1 VVTIANPP
9 PELRATPSAEDC
21 AVEKALAVVGAKWTL
36 IVLHNLM
43 DGPKRFGDL
52 QRLIPAASPKML
64 TVRLRDLEQLG
75 LLTRTV
81 HAEVPPRVDYQLTP
95 QGRSLRPIV
104 DSIEKWGRSLRPA
117 RRSSQ

>member
-1 VVTIANPP
+1 MVTIANAPP
-9 PELRATPSAEDC
+9 QLRAGPLTEDC
-21 AVEKALAVVGAKWTL
+21 AVEKALVVVGAKWTL
-36 IVLHNLM
+36 IVLHHLM
-43 DGPKRFGDL
+43 DG
-52 QRLIPAASPKML
+52 PKML

-95 QGRSLRPIV
+95 QGRSLRPII

-117 RRSSQ
+117 KRSG

>member
-1 VVTIANPP
+1 MVTIANPP
-9 PELRATPSAEDC
+9 AELRGTPSVEGC

-36 IVLHNLM
+36 IVLHHLM

-52 QRLIPAASPKML
+52 QRLVPGASPKML

-81 HAEVPPRVDYQLTP
+81 HAKVPPRVDYQLTP
-95 QGRSLRPIV
+95 QGRSLRPII
-104 DSIEKWGRSLRPA
+104 DAIEKWGRSLRPA
-117 RRSSQ
+117 KRSG

>member
-9 PELRATPSAEDC
+9 PQLRAGHLTEDC
-21 AVEKALAVVGAKWTL
+21 AVEKALVVVGAKWTL
-36 IVLHNLM
+36 IVLHHLM

-52 QRLIPAASPKML
+52 QRLIPGASPKML

-95 QGRSLRPIV
+95 QGRSLRPII

-117 RRSSQ
+117 RRSS